1 MEIRGVW
8 ITNTDSKV
16 LYSRETIAE
25 AMQFLAETGFN
36 VVFPVVWN
44 KGVTLY
50 RSPIMSQQFGVE
62 IDFYVSR
69 GQGRDPLRE
78 LIEEAHNVGLK
89 VIPWFEYGFA
99 CSYQQNGGRILSK
112 KPHWAAINAQG
123 TLLVKNGFEWM
134 NAFDTEVQNFVI
146 DLVLEVVKNYDV
158 DGIQGDDRMPALP
171 SEGGY
176 DSKTVER
183 YIQQHGCRPPIYH
196 KDERW
201 LQWRADILT
210 DFLARLYRE
219 AKAIKPHLKVSMAP
233 SPYRWGLNEYLQDY
247 IAWIDKNLVD
257 MIHPQLYRR
266 NFWGYK
272 GLVDQLVD
280 TQFKNSQLSKLSP
293 GILLK
298 IGSYRIGEDELLKAI
313 EYNRHRGV
321 KGEVFFFYEGLRE
334 NNSALGNVLRCGPYS
349 KRVAPW

>member
-1 MEIRGVW
+1 MEVRGVW
-8 ITNTDSKV
+8 ITSTDSKV
-16 LYSRETIAE
+16 LYSRQTIAE

-50 RSPIMSQQFGVE
+50 RSQMMSQQFGVE

-78 LIEEAHNVGLK
+78 LIEEAHQVGLK

-112 KPHWAAINAQG
+112 KPHWAALNAQG
-123 TLLVKNGFEWM
+123 NLLVKNGFEWM
-134 NAFDTEVQNFVI
+134 NGFDTEVQNFII
-146 DLVLEVVKNYDV
+146 DLILEVVKNYDV
-158 DGIQGDDRMPALP
+158 DGIQGDDRMPAMP

-176 DSKTVER
+176 DTKTVER
-183 YIQQHGCRPPIYH
+183 YIQEYGRQPPLYH
-196 KDERW
+196 KDEQW

-210 DFLARLYRE
+210 GFLARLYRE
-219 AKAIKPHLKVSMAP
+219 VKAIKPHVLVSMAP

-247 IAWIDKNLVD
+247 IAWIDQNLLD
-257 MIHPQLYRR
+257 LIHPQLYRR
-266 NFWGYK
+266 NFWSYK

-280 TQFKNSQLSKLSP
+280 TQFRNGQILKLSP

-298 IGSYRIGEDELLKAI
+298 IGSYRITEDELLKSI
-313 EYNRHRGV
+313 EYNRFRGI

-334 NNSALGNVLRCGPYS
+334 NNNALGNALRKGPY
-349 KRVAPW
+349 RTPAPRW